1 MMYNVCVTDNVI
13 LINERKVMK
22 MNTVLRFDKY
32 VLTKELN
39 EKFKQVGETY
49 EIANILE
56 NSFMLRSDKTKVALG
71 LVNFEDFEKHFVAQ
85 ENFKGWTPWQQL
97 IGFDGQTDV
106 FYKTNRKKVRVK
118 FLTDKVMGES
128 CCTKGD
134 DFNLSFGIQL
144 AYLRALNKA
153 RTKQRIELE
162 NKLNMVEHEIAEN
175 STIIKKMVNS
185 VGA

>member
-1 MMYNVCVTDNVI
+1 
-13 LINERKVMK
+13 

-56 NSFMLRSDKTKVALG
+56 DSFMLRDAKTKVALG
-71 LVNFEDFEKHFVAQ
+71 LVNFEDFQKHFVAVG
-85 ENFKGWTPWQQL
+85 NFKGWTPWQQ
-97 IGFDGQTDV
+97 IVGFDGQNDAM
-106 FYKTNRKKVRVK
+106 YRTNRKKTQVK
-118 FLTDKVMGES
+118 FITDKVRGEC
-128 CCTKGD
+128 CCTSSD
-134 DFNLSFGIQL
+134 DFNLAFGIQL

-153 RTKQRIELE
+153 REKQKADLE
-162 NKLNMVEHEIAEN
+162 EAMKSIEHEIAEN